1 MDAGECE
8 AAGAVM
14 GGTEMR
20 SRVGLPSS
28 LGLAGEAGVP
38 VPLKADG
45 ASWIYLFAVA
55 ICRAFSGEA
64 SNMAL

>member
-28 LGLAGEAGVP
+28 LGLAEAGVP

-64 SNMAL
+64 SNRAL